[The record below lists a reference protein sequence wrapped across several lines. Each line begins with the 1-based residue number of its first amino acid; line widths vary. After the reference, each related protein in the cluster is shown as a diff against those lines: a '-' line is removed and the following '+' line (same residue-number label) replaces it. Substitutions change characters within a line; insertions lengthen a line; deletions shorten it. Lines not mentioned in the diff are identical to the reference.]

1 MSKLAFDYDNFKF
14 VKTEDKKDEEVKTP
28 VLASFP
34 MALGRSIDVISEDG
48 ELYMKG
54 IQKIK
59 MSNMRIT
66 SIRWNCLF
74 GDKIKQQM
82 SEYDKLSDGQLY
94 DVVTI
99 PDINNEIGF
108 TYVFGN
114 SESAKIFI
122 NSMMDFA
129 SSLVIMGKVKEQE
142 SVHE

>member
-1 MSKLAFDYDNFKF
+1 MSKLVFDYNDFKF
-14 VKTEDKKDEEVKTP
+14 VKTEDKKDEETKAP
-28 VLASFP
+28 ALASFP
-34 MALGRSIDVISEDG
+34 MALGRSIDIISEDG

-54 IQKIK
+54 MQKIK
-59 MSNMRIT
+59 LSNMRIT

-82 SEYDKLSDGQLY
+82 SEYNKLSDGQLY

-99 PDINNEIGF
+99 PDMHNEIGF

-129 SSLVIMGKVKEQE
+129 SSLVIMGKAKVQE
-142 SVHE
+142 SAHE

>member
-1 MSKLAFDYDNFKF
+1 MSKLVFDYNNFKF
-14 VKTEDKKDEEVKTP
+14 IKTEDEKEKEVKTS

-34 MALGRSIDVISEDG
+34 MALDRKIDVISEDG
-48 ELYMKG
+48 ELYIKG
-54 IQKIK
+54 IQKIR
-59 MSNMRIT
+59 MSNMKIT

-74 GDKIKQQM
+74 GNKIKQQL

-99 PDINNEIGF
+99 PDIHNEIGF

-129 SSLVIMGKVKEQE
+129 SSLVMIGKAKEQE
-142 SVHE
+142 SICE

>member
-1 MSKLAFDYDNFKF
+1 MSKLVFDYNNFKF
-14 VKTEDKKDEEVKTP
+14 VKTGDKKEKEVKTS

-34 MALGRSIDVISEDG
+34 MALGRSIDIISEDG

-59 MSNMRIT
+59 MSNMKIT

-82 SEYDKLSDGQLY
+82 SEYNKLSDGQLY

-99 PDINNEIGF
+99 PDMDNEIGF
-108 TYVFGN
+108 TYVFGD
-114 SESAKIFI
+114 SESAKMFI

-129 SSLVIMGKVKEQE
+129 SSLVMMGKAKEQE
-142 SVHE
+142 SAHE